1 MQAPRDKKSFGGR
14 KYREIIG
21 KLSENLKNDC
31 GLKISDVS
39 CRLSL
44 HTEEMIRKKKRTS
57 LRHQGKQRKRRRKGL
72 HFDNWKTKTRQVLR
86 KISRTERTSLQN
98 NRETRSHQSTRRL
111 SAAREGQAAIDQPA
125 RPIQMSYHAISYR
138 RNSYLEKRTSEPD
151 PGPKTAARQK
161 RIRKPLLSLC
171 RRARHDVETFYSG
184 HRIAILSTNN
194 PIIKKTDASPR
205 FVKRRGNLSILQH
218 YLQNHLPFSELSYH
232 L

>member
-72 HFDNWKTKTRQVLR
+72 HLDNRKTKTQKVQR
-86 KISRTERTSLQN
+86 KTTRTMHMSLPN
-98 NRETRSHQSTRRL
+98 NHETRSHQSTRRR
-111 SAAREGQAAIDQPA
+111 SAAREGRAAIDQPT
-125 RPIQMSYHAISYR
+125 RPIQTVMPCH
-138 RNSYLEKRTSEPD
+138 LK
-151 PGPKTAARQK
+151 
-161 RIRKPLLSLC
+161 SL
-171 RRARHDVETFYSG
+171 DV
-184 HRIAILSTNN
+184 
-194 PIIKKTDASPR
+194 AS
-205 FVKRRGNLSILQH
+205 
-218 YLQNHLPFSELSYH
+218 
-232 L
+232 